1 MKRKEILEN
10 LHKELDDYRFIHTL
24 GVAYTASMLA
34 MAYNYNIDDA
44 YLAGLL
50 HDCAKCI
57 PNDEKIRLCEENN
70 IKIDKLEYENPSLL
84 HAKLGEYVANKKYG
98 IENKEILR
106 AIRLHTTGYSDMT
119 LLDKIIYVAD
129 YIEPKRDK
137 ARNLEYYRDL
147 AFKDLDKTTF
157 MIIED
162 TINYNKE
169 KGKELIKDTLIAYE
183 YFKKME
189 ELK

>member
-1 MKRKEILEN
+1 M
-10 LHKELDDYRFIHTL
+10 
-24 GVAYTASMLA
+24 
-34 MAYNYNIDDA
+34 
-44 YLAGLL
+44 
-50 HDCAKCI
+50 
-57 PNDEKIRLCEENN
+57 
-70 IKIDKLEYENPSLL
+70 SLL
-84 HAKLGEYVANKKYG
+84 EQ
-98 IENKEILR
+98 
-106 AIRLHTTGYSDMT
+106 
-119 LLDKIIYVAD
+119 IIFVAD

-183 YFKKME
+183 YFKKMI
-189 ELK
+189 

>member
-70 IKIDKLEYENPSLL
+70 IKIDKLEY
-84 HAKLGEYVANKKYG
+84 
-98 IENKEILR
+98 
-106 AIRLHTTGYSDMT
+106 
-119 LLDKIIYVAD
+119 
-129 YIEPKRDK
+129 
-137 ARNLEYYRDL
+137 
-147 AFKDLDKTTF
+147 
-157 MIIED
+157 
-162 TINYNKE
+162 
-169 KGKELIKDTLIAYE
+169 
-183 YFKKME
+183 
-189 ELK
+189 

>member
-183 YFKKME
+183 YFKKMI
-189 ELK
+189 

>member
-183 YFKKME
+183 YFIKME
-189 ELK
+189 EVK